1 MLDNQDLFDTNNYIT
16 RGINTQ
22 ENMASS
28 IFQYTGVHW
37 CENEP
42 LHLFNGRCPGNI
54 HLYLPNNDK
63 AVWL

>member
-1 MLDNQDLFDTNNYIT
+1 
-16 RGINTQ
+16 
-22 ENMASS
+22 MASS